1 MKQPHYAITVVWS
14 DEDGGWVADAPDLK
28 SCSAFG
34 ATPEGAVADQGHDR
48 AARRGE
54 LAADHGD
61 AVLPLAIAVLI
72 VVRLMMPIV
81 RTRQQ
86 LLGANLP
93 SEEEVTRVR
102 RHALRLPSWTVALAF
117 FGWVPGGLLFPV
129 LINWFSPPLD
139 WHVYAHFLT
148 SFTISGLI
156 AMTYSLFAIQFL
168 VLRVLYPRLWIDA
181 RNLRHDSRE
190 ELGPLDVRL
199 TTFQVLAGLIPLAGA
214 VMMIFGSGHSFSLT
228 YRLLVTALV
237 AISETTYVGV
247 LGTTPLAAIATADFP
262 APQPLS
268 VTLVPPATPLAAI
281 AAATFPTP
289 QPLSV
294 TLYAGEP
301 LQAATVLA
309 GIAPPLTLGTGLYT
323 AQIVQVIPRR
333 GVNFFDRS
341 DPTGQATVVVA
352 QAGGGG
358 GGAGAGAS
366 ACAAGPTSGG
376 TFQSVIAGPYPKDI
390 ECHSLAVV
398 SDPAGQGDVLA
409 MGDFHMIFAAPGASL
424 SAAVNVNSGANF
436 ATLTGTNASTMS
448 ITGVT
453 AMAQGTAP
461 AGTQLRIDGTAS
473 ALGGGSF
480 TNYTL
485 TVCTAAGAVVYRRPA
500 GDCL

>member
-1 MKQPHYAITVVWS
+1 MGGALASAAHAQQPARPSGTSVVEPS
-14 DEDGGWVADAPDLK
+14 
-28 SCSAFG
+28 
-34 ATPEGAVADQGHDR
+34 ATPQLRFVPAKPLSLESVLSGANFPTPRDVT
-48 AARRGE
+48 
-54 LAADHGD
+54 
-61 AVLPLAIAVLI
+61 LAIAPPPTLERALTGASFPAPRDLTLVLTAPPT
-72 VVRLMMPIV
+72 L
-81 RTRQQ
+81 Q
-86 LLGANLP
+86 G
-93 SEEEVTRVR
+93 
-102 RHALRLPSWTVALAF
+102 ALAAAQF
-117 FGWVPGGLLFPV
+117 AQPRDLLLTITPPPALNQTLASAQFPQPRD
-129 LINWFSPPLD
+129 LTLTLAAPPTIDQALAAAQFPQPRDLNLALSPPET
-139 WHVYAHFLT
+139 LT
-148 SFTISGLI
+148 AVAPS
-156 AMTYSLFAIQFL
+156 
-168 VLRVLYPRLWIDA
+168 
-181 RNLRHDSRE
+181 
-190 ELGPLDVRL
+190 
-199 TTFQVLAGLIPLAGA
+199 VLAPALSVQGTQATSAGPPDPEALATIATANFPTPQPLS
-214 VMMIFGSGHSFSLT
+214 VT
-228 YRLLVTALV
+228 LVPPP
-237 AISETTYVGV
+237 
-247 LGTTPLAAIATADFP
+247 TPLAAIATADFP

-301 LQAATVLA
+301 LQAATVLG
-309 GIAPPLTLGTGLYT
+309 GIAPPLTLGPGLYT

-358 GGAGAGAS
+358 GGAGGGAS

-485 TVCTAAGAVVYRRPA
+485 TVCTAAGTVVYRRPA